1 MRFFL
6 ILILPLLCAVNRI
19 SAQACTQLGQTPQ
32 SAFPI
37 CGTRALK
44 QASVPLCDG
53 RPIPLPSCNDHAD
66 YEDVNPYWYKF
77 TCYEGGTLGFTITPN
92 DLQDD
97 YDWQLFDVTGKAPVL
112 VYSDASLQVAGNWSA
127 IAGTTGASTEGTR
140 LMACSGYSE
149 PKWSSMPTLQKDHQY
164 LLMISHFTQT
174 QSGYVLSFGGGTAN
188 ITDPLAGAFLRAE
201 YHCMDNRVT
210 VKLNKKFQCK
220 TMAADGHE
228 FQIVGSNV
236 RVTSVVG
243 VSCSN
248 GFDMDSVVL
257 YLQQPL
263 PPGSY
268 KVRVLT
274 GRDGNTMLDACDN
287 PILAGKEI
295 DFIVPVP
302 QSVPF
307 DKISAIGCAPDKI
320 MVYLSDPVL
329 CTSVATNGSDFR
341 LSGTNP
347 GISITKATTFCNSK
361 LTDSIELT
369 LNTPIYHQGSY
380 DIDLVLGSDGN
391 TLISECGLQ
400 TPLGDRVSFSTAD
413 TVNAAFSYR
422 IRLDC
427 VYDTIFLEHD
437 GARGVTDWQWSFE
450 DNTTAT
456 GRTYDKVY
464 TIFGQKTVQLQVTN
478 GVCSATHTEPILLD
492 NELKAGFAMSV
503 PVLCPLDMATFT
515 DQSIGNIISHQWDFG
530 FGNGSRSVNPNPFRY
545 PIGSREQV
553 YEVQLIVEDN
563 LHCFDT
569 VMHTIKTVPTCRVAV
584 PTAFT
589 PNNDGTNDFLYP
601 LNGYKTSDLTFR
613 VYARNGQLVFETR
626 NWLNK
631 WDGTI
636 NGSPAPVGTYAWVLE
651 YTDTEFG
658 NRVFQK
664 GVSTLLR

>member
-1 MRFFL
+1 M
-6 ILILPLLCAVNRI
+6 
-19 SAQACTQLGQTPQ
+19 
-32 SAFPI
+32 
-37 CGTRALK
+37 
-44 QASVPLCDG
+44 
-53 RPIPLPSCNDHAD
+53 
-66 YEDVNPYWYKF
+66 NPYWYKF

-92 DLQDD
+92 DLEDD

-127 IAGTTGASTEGTR
+127 IAGTTGASNQGTR
-140 LMACSGYSE
+140 LVACEGYGE

-174 QSGYVLSFGGGTAN
+174 QSGYELSFGGGTAN
-188 ITDPLAGAFLRAE
+188 ITDPLAGAFLNAK
-201 YHCMDNRVT
+201 YHCLDNRVT

-228 FQIVGSNV
+228 FQLVGSNV
-236 RVTSVVG
+236 RVTGSVG

-263 PPGSY
+263 RPGNY

-274 GRDGNTMLDACDN
+274 GRDGNTLLDACDN

-295 DFIVPVP
+295 DFTVPIP

-307 DKISAIGCAPDKI
+307 DKISAVGCTPDKI

-329 CTSVATNGSDFR
+329 CTSVATDGSDFR
-341 LSGTNP
+341 LSGTNA

-369 LNTPIYHQGSY
+369 LNATIYHQGSY
-380 DIDLVLGSDGN
+380 DIDLVRGSDGN

-413 TVNAAFSYR
+413 TVNAGFFYR
-422 IRLDC
+422 ISLDC

-437 GARGVTDWQWSFE
+437 GAHGVTDWQWSFE

-464 TIFGQKTVQLQVTN
+464 TVFGQKTVQLQVTN

-492 NELKAGFAMSV
+492 NVLKAEFAMSV

-515 DQSIGNIISHQWDFG
+515 DQSIGNIISHHWDFG
-530 FGNGSRSVNPNPFRY
+530 FGNDSRSVNPNPFRY
-545 PIGSREQV
+545 PIGNKEQV

-563 LHCFDT
+563 LNCFDT
-569 VMHTIKTVPTCRVAV
+569 VVHTIKTVPTCRVAV

-601 LNGYKTSDLTFR
+601 LNGYKTADLTFR

-626 NWLNK
+626 NWLDK